1 MATEALTEN
10 RIDVEELVREAH
22 VYLAAVDVFRGAG
35 CEPAWQ
41 PESSERT
48 AGGPPAEPGAFLRG
62 RKRPLGGPSEGR

>member
-22 VYLAAVDVFRGAG
+22 LYLAAVDVFRGAG

-41 PESSERT
+41 PESLECD
-48 AGGPPAEPGAFLRG
+48 L
-62 RKRPLGGPSEGR
+62 GPSEGR